1 MLYALLSN
9 IVWTESDCLA
19 GMVDG
24 GGQYVKMTHETVS
37 IVHLLVILGRAPTH

>member
-19 GMVDG
+19 GMVEG
-24 GGQYVKMTHETVS
+24 GWW
-37 IVHLLVILGRAPTH
+37 RAIC